1 MSTLAVALL
10 LLLQSDPKDRLF
22 EAIRETNVEET
33 QKALAE
39 LAQGDGARAARAA
52 MAALPRARER
62 LNTLIAVTQRAREN
76 YVQTDTSFGFNINEE
91 VVKQRALE
99 KAAARIKETAA
110 RAIEGEKVYQSI
122 LDIFGFLKPEAIPVL
137 AAEAERTAMWP
148 LKCEILEGLGAMG
161 SKEARE
167 ALAVVID
174 REGSPAALAAALRA
188 VPGAEASKYLGHGQ
202 WQVRLAALEALR
214 QSRAS
219 VGPIVDAMGQAD
231 FRFRK
236 QAART
241 LVGLTETE
249 LPPDAGAWR
258 DWWSANRDDF
268 TAGQY
273 SARAARQPE
282 GPGRTVAFYDIPVH
296 SSRVCFVID
305 RSRSMREQDRFDQA
319 KKELKRLLDSMPD
332 GSLVN
337 IVFFGWTQNCF
348 SKSPK
353 VLNGETRKELDV
365 FMERCGFESG
375 TDLYGAL
382 EKALTMVGNPDTGR
396 LHENGVDTIAVL
408 SDGQATVGRI
418 IDDELLAWVVARRAR
433 YLRPVFHTVSLS
445 SDSKS
450 LRLLA
455 DRTGGEYRAKER

>member
-1 MSTLAVALL
+1 MSTFAAALL
-10 LLLQSDPKDRLF
+10 LLLQSDPKDRLL
-22 EAIRETNVEET
+22 EAIRVTSVEDT

-39 LAQGDGARAARAA
+39 LATGDGARAARAV

-62 LNTLIAVTQRAREN
+62 LNTLIAITQRAREN
-76 YVQTDTSFGFNINEE
+76 YVQADTSFGFNINEA

-99 KAAARIKETAA
+99 KAAARIQESAA

-122 LDIFGFLKPEAIPVL
+122 LDIFSFLKPEAVPVL
-137 AAEAERTAMWP
+137 AAEAERTALWP

-161 SKEARE
+161 GKEARL
-167 ALAVVID
+167 ALAVLID
-174 REGSPAALAAALRA
+174 RESAPAALAAALRA
-188 VPGAEASKYLGHGQ
+188 VPSGEASKYLGHAQ
-202 WQVRLAALEALR
+202 WQVRLAALESLR
-214 QSRAS
+214 ESKAS

-236 QAART
+236 QATRT

-249 LPPDAGAWR
+249 LPPDATAWR
-258 DWWSANRDDF
+258 DWWTANRDDF
-268 TAGQY
+268 AAGRY

-305 RSRSMREQDRFDQA
+305 RSKSMKADERFDHA
-319 KKELKRLLDSMPD
+319 KTELKRLLDSMPD

-337 IVFFGWTQNCF
+337 VVFFGWTQNCF

-353 VLNGETRKELDV
+353 VLNAETRRDLDV
-365 FMERCGFESG
+365 FMDRCGFESG

-382 EKALTMVGNPDTGR
+382 EKALTMVGNADTGK

-445 SDSKS
+445 SDSKA

-455 DRTGGEYRAKER
+455 DRTGGEYRAK

>member
-1 MSTLAVALL
+1 MSTFAAALL
-10 LLLQSDPKDRLF
+10 LLLQSDPKDRLL
-22 EAIRETNVEET
+22 EAIRVTSVEDT

-39 LAQGDGARAARAA
+39 LATGDGARAARAV

-62 LNTLIAVTQRAREN
+62 LNTLIAITQRAREN
-76 YVQTDTSFGFNINEE
+76 YVQADTSFGFNINEA

-99 KAAARIKETAA
+99 KAAARIQESAA

-122 LDIFGFLKPEAIPVL
+122 LDIFSFLKPEAVPVL
-137 AAEAERTAMWP
+137 AAEAERTALWP

-161 SKEARE
+161 GKEARL
-167 ALAVVID
+167 ALAVLID
-174 REGSPAALAAALRA
+174 RESAPAALAAALRA
-188 VPGAEASKYLGHGQ
+188 VPSGEASKYLGHAQ
-202 WQVRLAALEALR
+202 WQVRLAALESLR
-214 QSRAS
+214 ESKAS

-236 QAART
+236 QATRT

-249 LPPDAGAWR
+249 LPPDATAWR

-268 TAGQY
+268 AAGRY

-305 RSRSMREQDRFDQA
+305 RSKSMKADERFDHA
-319 KKELKRLLDSMPD
+319 KTELKRLLDSMPD

-337 IVFFGWTQNCF
+337 VVFFGWTQNCF

-353 VLNGETRKELDV
+353 VLNAETRRDLDV
-365 FMERCGFESG
+365 FMDRCGFESG

-382 EKALTMVGNPDTGR
+382 EKALTMVGNPDTGK

-445 SDSKS
+445 SDSKA

-455 DRTGGEYRAKER
+455 DRTGGEYRAK